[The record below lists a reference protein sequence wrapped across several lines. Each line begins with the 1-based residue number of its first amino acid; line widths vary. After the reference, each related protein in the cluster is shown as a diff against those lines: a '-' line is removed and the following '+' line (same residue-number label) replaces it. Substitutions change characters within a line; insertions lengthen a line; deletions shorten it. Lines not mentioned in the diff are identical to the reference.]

1 MSYTRTTTKPIYVNN
16 LQIGGSNHVVIQS
29 MTNTKTANIEA
40 TLEQIKL
47 LKEAGCEL
55 ARVAVFD
62 DEDANAL
69 KELILQSPLPLVAD
83 IHFNFS
89 YALIAIAS
97 GFKKIRLN
105 PGNLDDPEKLQLIC
119 EAAKKNNV
127 AIRVGVNSGSLPQHI
142 IQKYGVTS
150 TGIVEAAKHYIKLLN
165 DNEFNNIVVSL
176 KSSDPLIMIAAYEK
190 AAEELPYPLH
200 LGVTE
205 AGTLLDGTIKSVA
218 GLAPLLVKG
227 IGDTIRISLTDDPVN
242 EVKVARKLLNTL
254 GLRNDLVDIISC
266 PTCGRLNFD
275 MFPLVD
281 KIKAYTKNMF
291 FPLKIS
297 ILGCVVNGIGE
308 GKEADIGVAG
318 SIHQAIIFKKGK
330 ILKTVPE
337 HEAFNELKQLIDEAY
352 NEYLANKK

>member
-1 MSYTRTTTKPIYVNN
+1 MSYTRKTTKAVYVDN
-16 LQIGGSNHVVIQS
+16 LQIGGTNNVVIQS
-29 MTNTKTANIEA
+29 MTNTKTADIEA
-40 TLEQIKL
+40 TLKQIQA
-47 LKEAGCEL
+47 LKDVGCEL
-55 ARVAVFD
+55 VRVAVFD
-62 DEDANAL
+62 DNDANAL
-69 KELILQSPLPLVAD
+69 KELLIKSTLPLVAD
-83 IHFNFS
+83 IHFNFN
-89 YALIAIAS
+89 YALIAINS

-105 PGNLDDPEKLQLIC
+105 PGNLEDIEKLQLIC
-119 EAAKKNNV
+119 DAAKKNNV
-127 AIRVGVNSGSLPQHI
+127 VIRVGVNSGSLPQHI
-142 IQKYGVTS
+142 INKFGVS
-150 TGIVEAAKHYIKLLN
+150 SVALVEAAKYYIKLLN
-165 DNEFNNIVVSL
+165 ENGFDNIVVSL
-176 KSSDPLIMIAAYEK
+176 KSSDPLTMIAAYEK
-190 AAEELPYPLH
+190 ASEELAYPLH

-218 GLAPLLVKG
+218 GLTPLLIKG

-242 EVKVARKLLNTL
+242 EVKVARKLLNNL

-281 KIKAYTKNMF
+281 KVKEYTKNMF

-318 SIHQAIIFKKGK
+318 SINKAIIFKKGK

-337 HEAFNELKQLIDEAY
+337 YEAFNELKQLIDEAY
-352 NEYLANKK
+352 QEYLINKK